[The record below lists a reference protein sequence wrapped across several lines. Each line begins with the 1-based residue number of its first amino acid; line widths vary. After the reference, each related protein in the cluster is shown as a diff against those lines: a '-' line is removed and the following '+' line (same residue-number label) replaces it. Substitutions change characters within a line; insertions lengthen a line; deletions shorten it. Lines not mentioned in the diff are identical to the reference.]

1 MCTLLESI
9 RLGRKP
15 VKIEFVLTV
24 TDFDHNN
31 LVHIVIRAYCKTK
44 LFDIMLHYSMP

>member
-24 TDFDHNN
+24 TDFDHNKSS
-31 LVHIVIRAYCKTK
+31 AYC
-44 LFDIMLHYSMP
+44 H